1 MLAPDA
7 LLPEN
12 VYTDF
17 VRRVN
22 KAGADIF
29 EYADDKGKVVKKL
42 EKLGG
47 KK

>member
-1 MLAPDA
+1 MRAADA
-7 LLPEN
+7 LLPQN
-12 VYTDF
+12 VYTNF

-29 EYADDKGKVVKKL
+29 EYADDKDKVLKKL
-42 EKLGG
+42 EKQYG